1 MSEPKI
7 SKFCC
12 VIVIK
17 QLFSLLFFFLDYF
30 QFWMG
35 WGMNF

>member
-17 QLFSLLFFFLDYF
+17 QLFSLLFFFLIIF
-30 QFWMG
+30 NFG
-35 WGMNF
+35 WGGV